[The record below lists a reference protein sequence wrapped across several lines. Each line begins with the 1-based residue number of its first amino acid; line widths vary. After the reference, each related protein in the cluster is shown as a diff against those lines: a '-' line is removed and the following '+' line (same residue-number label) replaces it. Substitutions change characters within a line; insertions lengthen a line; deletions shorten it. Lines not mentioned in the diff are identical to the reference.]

1 MKESNQYAIAF
12 IVYGIITT
20 AIISVEPNNKYLI
33 GHILLLV
40 WFLTNYIINEI
51 KNK

>member
-12 IVYGIITT
+12 IIYAIITT
-20 AIISVEPNNKYLI
+20 ILVEYNAKYLI
-33 GHILLLV
+33 GHILILI

-51 KNK
+51 KGK

>member
-12 IVYGIITT
+12 ILYGIIS
-20 AIISVEPNNKYLI
+20 IIVFEAPTSKYLM
-33 GHILLLV
+33 GHILILT
-40 WFLTNYIINEI
+40 WYLTNYIINEI